1 MVDLSAEIVE
11 KILQIEEMG
20 TRVRELQEQVEV
32 RDNTIEVLENQLQDL
47 KLELDDA
54 NEHLKIHHQEQ
65 QTDMEVDEDIEE
77 EEDSEELG
85 LASNLDTTSLFCSG
99 GPPSP
104 KSSVALIAL

>member
-1 MVDLSAEIVE
+1 
-11 KILQIEEMG
+11 
-20 TRVRELQEQVEV
+20 
-32 RDNTIEVLENQLQDL
+32 
-47 KLELDDA
+47 
-54 NEHLKIHHQEQ
+54 
-65 QTDMEVDEDIEE
+65 MEVDEDIEE